1 MIRRLVSFAAG
12 AALVAAGSIAGVAAE
27 GKAKKIVRW
36 AQSDLKWEAVPN
48 SPVSVAR
55 AWSHANGS
63 YCQFNKFP
71 KGMKIPLHSHT
82 SDLGSVV
89 VAGRVGFG
97 EGGGAAQFVGPGTYQ
112 NLPGGLKH
120 TTECGADADC
130 IVFTCGPAPFDLV
143 DAASMK

>member
-1 MIRRLVSFAAG
+1 MIRRLVSVAAG
-12 AALVAAGSIAGVAAE
+12 AALVAAGLITGVAAQD
-27 GKAKKIVRW
+27 KAKKIVRW

-48 SPVSVAR
+48 SPVSVAK
-55 AWSHANGS
+55 AWTNANGS

-82 SDLGSVV
+82 ADLGSVV

-97 EGGGAAQFVGPGTYQ
+97 EAGAAPQFVGPGTYQ
-112 NLPGGLKH
+112 SLPGGLKH

-130 IVFTCGPAPFDLV
+130 VIYTCGPAPFDLV
-143 DAASMK
+143 PAAPMK

>member
-27 GKAKKIVRW
+27 GKAKTIVRW
-36 AQSDLKWEAVPN
+36 AQSDLKWEPVLDN
-48 SPVSVAR
+48 PVSVAT

-71 KGMKIPLHSHT
+71 KSMKIPLHSHT
-82 SDLGSVV
+82 ADVGSVV
-89 VAGRVGFG
+89 VAGRFGFG
-97 EGGGAAQFVGPGTYQ
+97 EGGGAAKLVGPGTYHGI
-112 NLPGGLKH
+112 PGGLKH

-130 IVFTCGPAPFDLV
+130 VIYSCGPAPFDLV
-143 DAASMK
+143 VAAPMK